1 MNLKYYLR
9 GLGIGIVVTALIM
22 SIAAGGKKEI
32 LSDEEIKARAR
43 ALGMTEEST
52 LLEAS
57 LADDEA
63 SGDEAYKDEDALN
76 TDEELLDSGDEASAE
91 DELPDGPEADET
103 VEAEATPVPEEGA
116 AEDDS
121 AQVETD
127 GQESADTEDALDTEE
142 EAASNAEEET
152 SEHAAEQEEIVIIQV
167 KSGEGSYTV
176 CQRLEEAG
184 LIVSASEFDTF
195 LYERGYDKKIHAGTL
210 EIPADA
216 DPEQIARILSGLE

>member
-22 SIAAGGKKEI
+22 SIAAGGKKET
-32 LSDEEIKARAR
+32 LSDEEIKARAK

-57 LADDEA
+57 LTSDEA
-63 SGDEAYKDEDALN
+63 SGDETSLN
-76 TDEELLDSGDEASAE
+76 TDEELGDSEDEVSAE
-91 DELPDGPEADET
+91 NEQPDDPEADET
-103 VEAEATPVPEEGA
+103 VEAEATPMP
-116 AEDDS
+116 
-121 AQVETD
+121 
-127 GQESADTEDALDTEE
+127 E
-142 EAASNAEEET
+142 EAASNAEDET
-152 SEHAAEQEEIVIIQV
+152 SEQAAKQEEIVIIQV

-176 CQRLEEAG
+176 CQRLQEAG
-184 LIVSASEFDTF
+184 LIASASEFDTF

>member
-43 ALGMTEEST
+43 ELGMTEEST

-57 LADDEA
+57 LA
-63 SGDEAYKDEDALN
+63 
-76 TDEELLDSGDEASAE
+76 GDEASAE
-91 DELPDGPEADET
+91 NELPDGSEADET

-127 GQESADTEDALDTEE
+127 GQESADTEEALDTEE

-152 SEHAAEQEEIVIIQV
+152 SEQAAEQEEIVIIQV

>member
-22 SIAAGGKKEI
+22 SIAAGGKKET
-32 LSDEEIKARAR
+32 LSDKEIMERAR
-43 ALGMTEEST
+43 ALGMTETGT
-52 LLEAS
+52 LLEES
-57 LADDEA
+57 LAGGNA
-63 SGDEAYKDEDALN
+63 SGDEDSKDKDALN

-91 DELPDGPEADET
+91 NELSDGPEADET
-103 VEAEATPVPEEGA
+103 VEAEATPMPEEGA
-116 AEDDS
+116 VDDS
-121 AQVETD
+121 AQVET
-127 GQESADTEDALDTEE
+127 SADTEEALDMEE
-142 EAASNAEEET
+142 EAASNAEEENADE
-152 SEHAAEQEEIVIIQV
+152 SAEQEEIVIIQV

-176 CQRLEEAG
+176 CQRLQEAG
-184 LIVSASEFDTF
+184 LIASASEFDTF

>member
-22 SIAAGGKKEI
+22 SIAAGGKKET
-32 LSDEEIKARAR
+32 LSDKEIMERAR
-43 ALGMTEEST
+43 ALGMTETGT
-52 LLEAS
+52 LLEES
-57 LADDEA
+57 LAGGNA
-63 SGDEAYKDEDALN
+63 SGDEDFKDEDALN

-91 DELPDGPEADET
+91 NELPDGPEADET
-103 VEAEATPVPEEGA
+103 VEAEATPMPEEGA
-116 AEDDS
+116 VDDS
-121 AQVETD
+121 AQVET
-127 GQESADTEDALDTEE
+127 SADTEEALDTEE
-142 EAASNAEEET
+142 EAASNAEEENADE
-152 SEHAAEQEEIVIIQV
+152 SAEQEEIVIIQV

-176 CQRLEEAG
+176 CQRLQEAG
-184 LIVSASEFDTF
+184 LIASASEFDTF

>member
-22 SIAAGGKKEI
+22 SIAAGGKKET
-32 LSDEEIKARAR
+32 LSDKEIMERAR
-43 ALGMTEEST
+43 ALGMTEPGT
-52 LLEAS
+52 LLEES
-57 LADDEA
+57 LAGDNA
-63 SGDEAYKDEDALN
+63 SGDEDSKDKDALN

-91 DELPDGPEADET
+91 NELPDGPEADET
-103 VEAEATPVPEEGA
+103 VEAEATPMPEEGA
-116 AEDDS
+116 VDVS
-121 AQVETD
+121 AQGETA
-127 GQESADTEDALDTEE
+127 GQESTDAEGASEAEE
-142 EAASNAEEET
+142 EAAPNAEEENADE
-152 SEHAAEQEEIVIIQV
+152 SAEQEEIVIIQV

-176 CQRLEEAG
+176 CQRLQEAG
-184 LIVSASEFDTF
+184 LIASASEFDTF

>member
-43 ALGMTEEST
+43 ELGMTEEST

-63 SGDEAYKDEDALN
+63 SKDEDALN
-76 TDEELLDSGDEASAE
+76 TDEELWDSEDEASAE
-91 DELPDGPEADET
+91 NELPDGSEADET

-121 AQVETD
+121 AQGETD
-127 GQESADTEDALDTEE
+127 GQESVDTEDASDTEE

-152 SEHAAEQEEIVIIQV
+152 SEQAAEQEEIVIIQV

>member
-22 SIAAGGKKEI
+22 SIAAGGKKET
-32 LSDEEIKARAR
+32 LSDEEIKARAK

-57 LADDEA
+57 LTGDEA
-63 SGDEAYKDEDALN
+63 SGDETSGNMASGDEASGEEAALN
-76 TDEELLDSGDEASAE
+76 TDEELGDSEDEVSAE
-91 DELPDGPEADET
+91 NEQPDDPEADET
-103 VEAEATPVPEEGA
+103 VEAEATPMPEETSSN
-116 AEDDS
+116 AE
-121 AQVETD
+121 ATPMP
-127 GQESADTEDALDTEE
+127 E
-142 EAASNAEEET
+142 EAASNVEDENADE
-152 SEHAAEQEEIVIIQV
+152 AAKQEEIVIIQV

-176 CQRLEEAG
+176 CQRLQEAG
-184 LIVSASEFDTF
+184 LIASASEFDTF

-216 DPEQIARILSGLE
+216 DPEQIARIFSGLE

>member
-22 SIAAGGKKEI
+22 SITAGGKKET
-32 LSDEEIKARAR
+32 LSDEEIKARAK

-57 LADDEA
+57 LAGDEA
-63 SGDEAYKDEDALN
+63 SRDEDALN
-76 TDEELLDSGDEASAE
+76 TDEELLDSE
-91 DELPDGPEADET
+91 DETSVENESPDDPEADET

-121 AQVETD
+121 AQGETD
-127 GQESADTEDALDTEE
+127 GQESADTEDASDTEE

-152 SEHAAEQEEIVIIQV
+152 SEQAAEQEEIVIIQV

>member
-1 MNLKYYLR
+1 MMNLKYYLR

-22 SIAAGGKKEI
+22 SIAAGGKKET
-32 LSDEEIKARAR
+32 LSDEEIKARAK

-57 LADDEA
+57 LTSDEA
-63 SGDEAYKDEDALN
+63 SGDETSLN
-76 TDEELLDSGDEASAE
+76 TDEELGDSEDEVSAE
-91 DELPDGPEADET
+91 NEQPDDPEADET
-103 VEAEATPVPEEGA
+103 VEAEATPMP
-116 AEDDS
+116 
-121 AQVETD
+121 
-127 GQESADTEDALDTEE
+127 E
-142 EAASNAEEET
+142 EAASNAEDET
-152 SEHAAEQEEIVIIQV
+152 SEQAAKQEEIVIIQV

-176 CQRLEEAG
+176 CQRLQEAG
-184 LIVSASEFDTF
+184 LIASASEFDTF

>member
-22 SIAAGGKKEI
+22 SIAAGGKKET
-32 LSDEEIKARAR
+32 LSDEEIKARAK

-57 LADDEA
+57 LTGDEA
-63 SGDEAYKDEDALN
+63 SGDETSGNMASGDEASGEEAALN
-76 TDEELLDSGDEASAE
+76 TDEELGDSEDEVSAE
-91 DELPDGPEADET
+91 NEQPDDPEADET
-103 VEAEATPVPEEGA
+103 VEAEATPMPEETSSN
-116 AEDDS
+116 AE
-121 AQVETD
+121 ATPMP
-127 GQESADTEDALDTEE
+127 E
-142 EAASNAEEET
+142 EAASNVEDENADE
-152 SEHAAEQEEIVIIQV
+152 AAKQEEIVIIQV

-176 CQRLEEAG
+176 CQRLQEAG
-184 LIVSASEFDTF
+184 LIASASEFDTF